1 MSVDHSEIQRMEPAE
16 LSELADPS
24 DSNVFARLL
33 ERVSALEMQ
42 VNALE
47 DEVDQRPTR
56 QEFNGL
62 RDAVRAMGI
71 AGLSVDELTTLD

>member
-1 MSVDHSEIQRMEPAE
+1 MSVDSEIQRMEPAD
-16 LSELADPS
+16 LSDLADPS
-24 DSNVFARLL
+24 DADIFARLL

-42 VNALE
+42 VNAME

-71 AGLSVDELTTLD
+71 AGLAVDELTTLD